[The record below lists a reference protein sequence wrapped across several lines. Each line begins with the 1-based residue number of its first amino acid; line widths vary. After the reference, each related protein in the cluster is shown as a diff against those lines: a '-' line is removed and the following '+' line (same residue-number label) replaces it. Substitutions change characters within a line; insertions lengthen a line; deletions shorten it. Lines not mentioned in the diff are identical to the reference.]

1 MHWQTDFSSKYFIF
15 LSHAPAKRWELYL
28 PFDGPSRNAS
38 IIFKLNPK
46 QILSSGKNVRAPS
59 CDLWG
64 QWRSVSFSL
73 IATALNNVYPR
84 HHKQNLT
91 TNTCSYFSCVLITQF
106 SSNGSNYLVTLFWCE
121 LNIVNSTGCWCPTS
135 SLVIAGDHPA
145 ADGAAGR
152 RPEGVRTL
160 VRHEDGEQ
168 PHRRDQ
174 MPPPGHHHVPGAHD
188 PHSDVVDDGCPQVHE
203 QFAGQEDEWRH
214 ELRVRI
220 LREVC
225 NKKIWFFFVGPSQF
239 WSLLKKAFT

>member
-1 MHWQTDFSSKYFIF
+1 MHQPSVESCIYRLTDRPEMLQSFSNWIQNKF
-15 LSHAPAKRWELYL
+15 W
-28 PFDGPSRNAS
+28 
-38 IIFKLNPK
+38 
-46 QILSSGKNVRAPS
+46 VRAKT
-59 CDLWG
+59 CEHLAVTCGGNDDQYHLI
-64 QWRSVSFSL
+64 SL
-73 IATALNNVYPR
+73 PPHWKIFIHVII
-84 HHKQNLT
+84 KQNLT
-91 TNTCSYFSCVLITQF
+91 TNTCSYFSSILITHF

-145 ADGAAGR
+145 ADRAAGR

-160 VRHEDGEQ
+160 VRHEDGEH

-188 PHSDVVDDGCPQVHE
+188 PHGDVVDDGCPQVHE
-203 QFAGQEDEWRH
+203 QFAGQEEEWRH